1 MDLIKINGASYLQGG
16 SSPERPAD
24 LATQRIILTDDVPV
38 YRFID
43 SAGFDGNC
51 IQKVRVARE
60 LLFDFDAW
68 LKLKPAGEVLL
79 KSKCLSGLLEV
90 LEETR
95 LPDYRLVLDTT
106 DKEALSEII
115 QQLLYLDIDMEVMLK
130 GEEAEVRKM
139 ELFMAVA
146 GDLETEL
153 DNARKRAHAL
163 GARNALKDYRNN
175 ILYVLSDIEA
185 NIRGMHERDLKVAV
199 MALKKS
205 GKSVVVNC
213 LLGNEYTPASI
224 ELPTFTTTI
233 YRKSRDGVIS
243 LDYKNSRMVFE
254 TAEGLKDYVL
264 KEFRHMNAEKSTAYI
279 PEDME
284 VSYVPAKDMPC
295 NYTVIDTPGPDLA
308 GSFHKEIAYKWIREA
323 DVILFIID
331 YSKHLTSSEEEFF
344 ADIKR
349 VFEEYQKFYS
359 FIVVVNKLDLMYL
372 SEEKKSG
379 LRFLDFLRSRL
390 KDMGYRGL
398 IVLGT
403 SALQYFYSQK
413 AAQIEG
419 CEDILTADGKQLREC
434 LDRCLAR
441 YQGRDEMTVFSFLDN
456 QVRGQLWFHG
466 KEEATLEDL
475 REKSGIGKLMKYINY
490 ISMEKV
496 HIEAFNHRMALVDR
510 KVAEFRDGFIGGQIL
525 LLEKDNLEL
534 EGMTEAF
541 GLFSGEMLTALDR
554 EFLMEDMLDKIGRD
568 ISLAQKSLG
577 KVLNMHIED
586 ICNQLAKTLKSLPG
600 SDLVSFQKGGRPK
613 AVEEMSRRAEKGVVE
628 KLYAP
633 VLGKYCSS
641 LNKEI
646 AGRNKRLGEYTKMI
660 QEKIAGLNAHLKKAY
675 GLKYSEI
682 VLPKLPDSF
691 TGFDFSPI
699 TMALEHSFINALIT
713 ERLVRKRGFMG
724 VLLLLISFGF
734 INSRTGGFKFDDV
747 KLKKALYLVRKSL
760 EDSTQKQ
767 ISAMHG
773 RLFTHINLYLDK
785 SAKDL
790 SETAVEFLDN
800 CKAVF
805 DGLLNDLV
813 MLKNENEMKGGF
825 LREAGSDLGR
835 FSSIWNRIKDE
846 G

>member
-16 SSPERPAD
+16 LSLERPSD
-24 LATQRIILTDDVPV
+24 LANQRIILTDDVPV

-51 IQKVRVARE
+51 IHKVKVARE
-60 LLFDFDAW
+60 LLFGFQTY
-68 LKLKPAGEVLL
+68 LKYKNTSEVLL
-79 KSKCLSGLLEV
+79 KPKALSELIEA

-95 LPDYRLVLDTT
+95 LADYRFVLNTT

-146 GDLETEL
+146 GDLELEL
-153 DNARKRAHAL
+153 DNARKRAHDL
-163 GARNALKDYRNN
+163 GAKSALKDYRNN
-175 ILYVLSDIEA
+175 ILYVLSDLEA

-243 LDYKNSRMVFE
+243 LDYKNSRLVFE

-284 VSYVPAKDMPC
+284 VSYVPAMDMPC

-308 GSFHKEIAYKWIREA
+308 GSYHKEIAYKWIREA

-379 LRFLDFLRSRL
+379 LRFLDFLRSKL

-419 CEDILTADGKQLREC
+419 CEDILTANGKQLREC

-456 QVRGQLWFHG
+456 QIRGQLWFHG

-510 KVAEFRDGFIGGQIL
+510 KVAEFRDGFIGGQIA

-534 EGMTEAF
+534 DGMTEAF

-554 EFLMEDMLDKIGRD
+554 EFLMEDMLDRIERD
-568 ISLAQKSLG
+568 ISLAEKSLG

-613 AVEEMSRRAEKGVVE
+613 AFEEMSRRAEKGVVE

-646 AGRNKRLGEYTKMI
+646 TARNKRLGEYTKMI

-675 GLKYSEI
+675 GLKYPEI

-699 TMALEHSFINALIT
+699 TMELEHSFINALIT

-724 VLLLLISFGF
+724 MLLMLISFGF

-767 ISAMHG
+767 IADMHG

-785 SAKDL
+785 SGKDL
-790 SETAVEFLDN
+790 SETAAGFLDN
-800 CKAVF
+800 CRAVF

-813 MLKNENEMKGGF
+813 MLKNENEMKVRF
-825 LREAGSDLGR
+825 LKEAGSDLGR

>member
-1 MDLIKINGASYLQGG
+1 MDLIKINGASYLQGVL
-16 SSPERPAD
+16 SSERSSDIAGK
-24 LATQRIILTDDVPV
+24 RIILTDDVPV

-51 IQKVRVARE
+51 IHKVKVARE
-60 LLFDFDAW
+60 LIFGFDAW
-68 LKLKPAGEVLL
+68 LKYKPFGEVLL
-79 KSKCLSGLLEV
+79 RSKCLSELIEALDEAK
-90 LEETR
+90 LSN
-95 LPDYRLVLDTT
+95 YRLVLDTT
-106 DKEALSEII
+106 DKEVLSEII

-130 GEEAEVRKM
+130 GEETEVRKM

-146 GDLETEL
+146 NDLELEL
-153 DNARKRAHAL
+153 DNAKKQAHDL
-163 GARNALKDYRNN
+163 GANNALKEYRNN

-243 LDYKNSRMVFE
+243 LNYKNIRMVFE

-264 KEFRHMNAEKSTAYI
+264 NEFRHLNAEKSSAYI

-284 VSYVPAKDMPC
+284 VTYVPVKDSAC

-344 ADIKR
+344 ADIKM

-372 SEEKKSG
+372 SEEKKSS
-379 LRFLDFLRSRL
+379 LRFLDFLRSKL
-390 KDMGYRGL
+390 KDMGYKGL

-419 CEDILTADGKQLREC
+419 CGDMLTGNGKQLREC

-441 YQGRDEMTVFSFLDN
+441 YQGKDEMTVFSFLDN
-456 QVRGQLWFHG
+456 QIRGQLWFHG
-466 KEEATLEDL
+466 KEEATLEDI

-510 KVAEFRDGFIGGQIL
+510 KVSEFRDGFIGGQIM
-525 LLEKDNLEL
+525 LLEKDNVEL
-534 EGMTEAF
+534 EGMIQDF
-541 GLFSGEMLTALDR
+541 SLFSDEMLTAINR
-554 EFLMEDMLDKIGRD
+554 EFIMENMLDKIERD
-568 ISLAQKSLG
+568 ITLAQKSLG
-577 KVLNMHIED
+577 KVLNMHLED
-586 ICNQLAKTLKSLPG
+586 ICNQLAKVLKSLSG
-600 SDLVSFQKGGRPK
+600 SDLVSFQKGGNLK
-613 AVEEMSRRAEKGVVE
+613 AVEDMSRRAEKSVVE

-646 AGRNKRLGEYTKMI
+646 AGRNKKLGDYTKMI

-675 GLKYSEI
+675 GLRYSEI

-699 TMALEHSFINALIT
+699 TMVLEHSFINALIT

-724 VLLLLISFGF
+724 MLLLLISFGV
-734 INSRTGGFKFDDV
+734 INSRTGAFKFDDV

-767 ISAMHG
+767 IADMHG

-785 SAKDL
+785 SRKDL
-790 SETAVEFLDN
+790 SETAAEFSDN

-805 DGLLNDLV
+805 DSLLNDIVTLR
-813 MLKNENEMKGGF
+813 NENEMKIGF
-825 LREAGSDLGR
+825 LREAGNDIGR
-835 FSSIWNRIKDE
+835 FSSIWNRIKTTD
-846 G
+846 